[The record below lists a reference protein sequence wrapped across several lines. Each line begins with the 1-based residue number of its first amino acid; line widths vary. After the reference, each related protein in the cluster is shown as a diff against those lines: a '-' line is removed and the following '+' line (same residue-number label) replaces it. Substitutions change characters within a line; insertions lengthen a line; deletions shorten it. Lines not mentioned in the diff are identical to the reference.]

1 MSIRKTFLA
10 FILAFAKSSFGYHPD
25 AVLCPLSDYYI
36 DDEDQPV
43 REYYECPGPD
53 DPIDFKTCCARD
65 GAEDK
70 CCQLK
75 HVDSILGVDLKIAMI
90 ISLSVIVLCVIS
102 GVVIIICCFAHP
114 CPLYD
119 TCSGSWD
126 KDQKTIS
133 PGMVLNYPTDEEI
146 EVQQLLA
153 TKDTNGKVNHV
164 IVKEEEDG
172 DPNAG
177 AKTDQEQS
185 SPV

>member
-1 MSIRKTFLA
+1 
-10 FILAFAKSSFGYHPD
+10 
-25 AVLCPLSDYYI
+25 
-36 DDEDQPV
+36 
-43 REYYECPGPD
+43 
-53 DPIDFKTCCARD
+53 
-65 GAEDK
+65 
-70 CCQLK
+70 
-75 HVDSILGVDLKIAMI
+75 MI

-172 DPNAG
+172 DPSAG
-177 AKTDQEQS
+177 AKTDQEQV